1 MTDQF
6 VDDLFETLH
15 TERQKA
21 LIQAASATQRRERVA
36 EAARIWWDEFCQI
49 LERKV
54 DAWNAKDEPDV
65 RVTYTRNPSG
75 SILLWHRNVEAQL
88 SLAEVRVVMTGRI
101 GDTQPRQSPFIEFNE
116 ARGSVVA
123 VLAGENGAKSPSE
136 AADHLLAPILTRAFA
151 G

>member
-1 MTDQF
+1 VTDQF
-6 VDDLFETLH
+6 VDDLFEKLH
-15 TERQKA
+15 TEKQEMIAKA
-21 LIQAASATQRRERVA
+21 AIASRSRERVA
-36 EAARIWWDEFCQI
+36 EAARVWWDEFCQI

-54 DAWNAKDEPDV
+54 DAWNAKDEPDA

-75 SILLWHRNVEAQL
+75 SILIWHVGVEAEL
-88 SLAEVRVVMTGRI
+88 SFVEARVAMTGRI
-101 GDTQPRQSPFIEFNE
+101 GPTRPRQSPFIDFNE

-123 VLAGENGAKSPSE
+123 ILAGENGAKSPSE